1 MCQHRCL
8 ISFLLLSYKDFAT
21 MVTWHHTSPLYNG
34 LAIWQQMT
42 YTVLNLLFHWS
53 PLICTSIVF
62 RDRGIVMSQ
71 SLLFSQLITVFQI
84 GADHPATVPQHPK
97 TLKLLSSPTGFYT
110 SVCSFIVRC
119 SSHYLHQAVE
129 WPGNSSSSTHITGC
143 TTELT

>member
-97 TLKLLSSPTGFYT
+97 TLKLLSSPTGFFT
-110 SVCSFIVRC
+110 SVCLFILSGAPVTAC
-119 SSHYLHQAVE
+119 IKLWNDQETAAQALILLAAQQ
-129 WPGNSSSSTHITGC
+129 N
-143 TTELT
+143 